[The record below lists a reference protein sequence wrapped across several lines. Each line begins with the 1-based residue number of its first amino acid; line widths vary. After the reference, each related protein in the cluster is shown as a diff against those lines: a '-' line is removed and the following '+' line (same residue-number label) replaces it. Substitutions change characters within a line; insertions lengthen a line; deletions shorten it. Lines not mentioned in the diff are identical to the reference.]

1 MKRGLF
7 SRIILTYIIIAPLLL
22 ISLELYLSSV
32 IKDGYLSNLKESLTV
47 QARLIA
53 DEMPPA
59 SSGNLDSF
67 CRKYKEKTQVRITI
81 INSSGHVLGDSD
93 EPSERMDNH
102 SDRPEIRDAEIS
114 NIGNSIRFSKTIQ
127 QDFYYLAIAVN
138 QNTEKRFV
146 RLSMPLHGLK
156 EAMNSIRIRIIAASL
171 SSLFIAIIIGI
182 FQTRRINKSVGQIVS
197 FTREVKTGNFRKR
210 LLLEEEGELGNLAVN
225 ISDMARELN
234 ARLQQ
239 SEDEKRK
246 MEAILRNMSDGLILT
261 DIKGNI
267 ILSNDAV
274 KNIFG
279 ITSALEGKTIM
290 ETLRKTELM
299 ELILKV
305 VDGRI
310 PLSQEL
316 DLSYPGEV
324 CLFTTAA
331 PFYSYS
337 SREEMTGV
345 IILFHDITRLRKL
358 EEVRKDFV
366 ANVSHEIKTPITA
379 IKGFAET
386 LLEGA
391 LYDTENARKFL
402 ETIRNHSERLNSLV
416 SDLLTLSTIE
426 LGDIKITK
434 SDVNLDDVIDSVFGM
449 VRERAQ
455 RKGLYLK
462 KEVPG
467 DLKEINTDR
476 NRLIQVLLNLVD
488 NGIKYTEK
496 GGITVRARHSN
507 PGAPEKTDGFN
518 LPPENLM
525 EISVEDT
532 GIGIPPKN
540 LSRLGERFYRVDR
553 ARSRELGGTGLGL
566 AIVKHLVQLLNGKMK
581 VKSAEGV
588 GTEVSITFGN
598 L

>member
-146 RLSMPLHGLK
+146 SLSMPLHGLK